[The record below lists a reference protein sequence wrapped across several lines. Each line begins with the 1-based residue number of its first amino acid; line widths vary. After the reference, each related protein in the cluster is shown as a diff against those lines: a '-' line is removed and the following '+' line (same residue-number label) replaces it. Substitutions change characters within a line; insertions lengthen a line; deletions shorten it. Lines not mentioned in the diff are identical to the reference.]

1 MLQANNQINYEFTLT
16 SDQSILKVDEILNQL

>member
-1 MLQANNQINYEFTLT
+1 MLNANSSIGYELTNT